1 LTFWHALHRLWAYL
15 ALGISSVL
23 TEEAAPLIGGLAAH
37 DRKLGVVPVGIWIA
51 GGSWSGDIVL
61 YYLGRW
67 RSKWVRHRWPKLRA
81 YVLRAFKVVRR
92 HPWRA
97 SLAVRFAY
105 GLRFTLPIACGAAR
119 VPLTLYLIA
128 SAISALVWSFLF
140 TAAGWWFGQWMLHVL
155 GRVRRYEQPLFALIV
170 VVLGIVFWIMHKRHV
185 EEETVHVLSRGD
197 RADDAAKLPPAE
209 EL

>member
-1 LTFWHALHRLWAYL
+1 LIFWHALHRLWAYL
-15 ALGISSVL
+15 ALGVSSVL

-37 DRKLGVVPVGIWIA
+37 DRKLGVVTWIA
-51 GGSWSGDIVL
+51 AGSWSGDIVL

-67 RSKWVRHRWPKLRA
+67 RSKWVRRRWPKLREWI
-81 YVLRAFKVVRR
+81 LRTFKLVRR

-119 VPLTLYLIA
+119 VPLTLYLVA

-140 TAAGWWFGQWMLHVL
+140 TAAGWWFGQSMLHLL
-155 GRVRRYEQPLFALIV
+155 GHVKRYEQPLFALIV
-170 VVLGIVFWIMHKRHV
+170 IVLAIVFWIMHERHV
-185 EEETVHVLSRGD
+185 EDETVHVLSRGD
-197 RADDAAKLPPAE
+197 APDDSPPAE
-209 EL
+209 EF

>member
-1 LTFWHALHRLWAYL
+1 MIFWHALHRLWAYL
-15 ALGISSVL
+15 ALGVSSVL

-37 DRKLGVVPVGIWIA
+37 DRKLSVVSVGTWIA
-51 GGSWSGDIVL
+51 AGSWSGDIVL

-67 RSKWVRHRWPKLRA
+67 RSKWVRRRWPKLREWI
-81 YVLRAFKVVRR
+81 LRTFKLVRR

-119 VPLTLYLIA
+119 VPLTLYLVA

-140 TAAGWWFGQWMLHVL
+140 TAAGWWFGRAMLGILGHVK
-155 GRVRRYEQPLFALIV
+155 RYEQPLFALII
-170 VVLGIVFWIMHKRHV
+170 VVLAIVFWVMHKRHV
-185 EEETVHVLSRGD
+185 EDETVHVLSRGD
-197 RADDAAKLPPAE
+197 APDASPPAE
-209 EL
+209 EF